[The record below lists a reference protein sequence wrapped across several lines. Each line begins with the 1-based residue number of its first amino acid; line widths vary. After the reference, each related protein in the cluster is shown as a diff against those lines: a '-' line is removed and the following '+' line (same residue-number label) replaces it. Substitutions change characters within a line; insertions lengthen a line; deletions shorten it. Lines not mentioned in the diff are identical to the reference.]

1 LLPQRNNRGGNL
13 YDDRATKKG
22 TRLKHATWNVIG
34 LGDKVEDLSCMEAK
48 IGQWKRKLDN
58 GSENWTME
66 AKIGQWKQTTK
77 PELQLLKW
85 GS

>member
-1 LLPQRNNRGGNL
+1 L

-22 TRLKHATWNVIG
+22 TRLKHATKNVRG
-34 LGDKVEDLSCMEAK
+34 LGHKEENLSC
-48 IGQWKRKLDN
+48 
-58 GSENWTME
+58 ME

-77 PELQLLKW
+77 PELQQLKW